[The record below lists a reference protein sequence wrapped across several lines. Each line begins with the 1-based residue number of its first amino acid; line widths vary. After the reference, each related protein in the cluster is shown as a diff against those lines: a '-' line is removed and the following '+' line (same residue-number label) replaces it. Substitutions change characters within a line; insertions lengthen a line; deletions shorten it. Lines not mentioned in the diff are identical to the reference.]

1 MPLIRTSL
9 LAVLAIAFSLLL
21 ALPASAQTVS
31 ARGTGSASFGM
42 RLTAD
47 TRAQA
52 LEKAKANALEAY
64 IAESGPAKMRLFETR
79 RTELLGQLDRYVLSS
94 VVLSDSEDRKAKT
107 YTVTV
112 RAEINATL
120 LQVSLDGGAAVASAG
135 PAQKSMLTFLFMARE
150 QDTVQSFQDR
160 EYRRADAST
169 SYAENTREGES
180 FSGNAIG
187 TSGNI
192 NRSASFATTTGGST
206 TQRSDKIEWK
216 VSNAA
221 EVNTVMTGAFSAA
234 GYEVVEA
241 EYIEGESRGLL
252 SIERIRTDFST
263 GDDLSAETLRNTANG
278 VRAADIPY
286 IAVGTLDVGMQG
298 RDPASGNVRVHV
310 TVTGKVLDVTG
321 RFPRTV
327 SSVGPVQYAG
337 LGPNATVA
345 RTNALREAAEQASQQ
360 MINELN
366 IKAVR

>member
-9 LAVLAIAFSLLL
+9 LAVMAIALSFLL
-21 ALPASAQTVS
+21 ALPATAQTVS
-31 ARGTGSASFGM
+31 ARGTGSASFGL

-47 TRAQA
+47 ARAQA

-64 IAESGPAKMRLFETR
+64 IAETGPAKLRLFEAR
-79 RTELLGQLDRYVLSS
+79 RDEMLGQIDRYVLSS
-94 VVLSDSEDRKAKT
+94 VVLSDNEDRKAKT

-112 RAEINATL
+112 RAEINASL
-120 LQVSLDGGAAVASAG
+120 LQVSLDSGAAVVSAT
-135 PAQKSMLTFLFMARE
+135 PAQKSLLTFLFMARS
-150 QDTVQSFQDR
+150 QDTVQTFQDR
-160 EYRRADAST
+160 EYRRADVAT
-169 SYAENTREGES
+169 NYAENTREGES
-180 FSGNAIG
+180 FRGGSIG
-187 TSGNI
+187 TSGSI
-192 NRSASFATTTGGST
+192 DRSASVSTTTGGST
-206 TQRSDKIEWK
+206 TQRSDSITWK

-221 EVNTVMTGAFSAA
+221 EVNTAMTGAFSAA

-252 SIERIRTDFST
+252 SIERVRSDFST
-263 GDDLSAETLRNTANG
+263 GNDLSPETLRNTANG

-286 IAVGTLDVGMQG
+286 IAVGTLDVGMRD
-298 RDPASGNVRVHV
+298 RDPATGNVRVYV

-337 LGPNATVA
+337 LGPNETVA
-345 RTNALREAAEQASQQ
+345 RTNALREAANQAAQQ

-366 IKAVR
+366 LKAVR

>member
-1 MPLIRTSL
+1 MPLIRTTL
-9 LAVLAIAFSLLL
+9 LAVLAIAFSLLP

-64 IAESGPAKMRLFETR
+64 IAESGPAKLRLFEAR
-79 RTELLGQLDRYVLSS
+79 RTELLGQIDRYVLSS
-94 VVLSDSEDRKAKT
+94 VVLSDNEDRKAKT

-120 LQVSLDGGAAVASAG
+120 LQVSLDNGAAVASAA
-135 PAQKSMLTFLFMARE
+135 PAQKSMLTFLFMARS
-150 QDTVQSFQDR
+150 QDSVQSFQDR

-169 SYAENTREGES
+169 SYSESTREGDS

-192 NRSASFATTTGGST
+192 NRSGSVATTTGGST
-206 TQRSDKIEWK
+206 TQRSEKIEWK

-252 SIERIRTDFST
+252 SIERIRKDFST

-286 IAVGTLDVGMQG
+286 IAVGTLDVGMAG
-298 RDPASGNVRVHV
+298 RDPASGNVRVFV

-337 LGPNATVA
+337 LGPNETVA